1 MSFSVKIRLPS
12 GKERRVSELSNQ
24 QYLTI
29 VKFAVNK
36 DYEGLNLFFESII
49 LDADLNIFDRFYLL
63 IYLRMLFVDDKLV
76 INKDER
82 QIDVSLV
89 ALLDSLETNY
99 KDLETSFV
107 EDGVQVVLDL
117 PAMSYFNKV
126 DDLLIGSIKN
136 ITIGNNTLNFYELTS
151 KEQTDVLDNLPSSIF
166 GRIKQFIN
174 TITTDLLDITIIAE
188 NESIGIERF
197 GVDVIGNGVIQFISD
212 IFTTDLDQFYNMIYF
227 FQNIITPGS
236 DLFFKMSPIESKIIM
251 NHHNKKV
258 KEENDRLAK
267 QQQENN

>member
-12 GKERRVSELSNQ
+12 GKERRVPELSNQ

-29 VKFAVNK
+29 VKFSVNK
-36 DYEGLNLFFESII
+36 DYEGLNSFFESNI

-76 INKDER
+76 INKGER

-107 EDGVQVVLDL
+107 EDSVQVVLDL

-136 ITIGNNTLNFYELTS
+136 ITIGDNTLNFYELTI

-174 TITTDLLDITIIAE
+174 TITTDLLDITIIL
-188 NESIGIERF
+188 R
-197 GVDVIGNGVIQFISD
+197 
-212 IFTTDLDQFYNMIYF
+212 
-227 FQNIITPGS
+227 
-236 DLFFKMSPIESKIIM
+236 M
-251 NHHNKKV
+251 N
-258 KEENDRLAK
+258 L
-267 QQQENN
+267 

>member
-1 MSFSVKIRLPS
+1 MSFNVKIRLPS
-12 GKERRVSELSNQ
+12 GKERRIPELSNQ

-63 IYLRMLFVDDKLV
+63 IYLRMLFIDDKLI
-76 INKDER
+76 INRGER

-89 ALLDSLETNY
+89 TLLDALETNY

-126 DDLLIGSIKN
+126 DDLFTGSIKN
-136 ITIGNNTLNFYELTS
+136 LTIGDRTLNFYELTS
-151 KEQTDVLDNLPSSIF
+151 KEQTDILDNLPSSIF
-166 GRIKQFIN
+166 NKIKAYIESISN
-174 TITTDLLDITIIAE
+174 DLLDVTVIAE
-188 NESIGIERF
+188 NKSIGIERF
-197 GVDVIGNGVIQFISD
+197 GVDVIGNGAIQFIGD

-236 DLFFKMSPIESKIIM
+236 DLFFKLSPIESKIIM
-251 NHHNKKV
+251 NHHNKKI
-258 KEENDRLAK
+258 KEENNRLAK
-267 QQQENN
+267 QQRENN

>member
-12 GKERRVSELSNQ
+12 GKERRIPEISNE

-29 VKFAVNK
+29 VKFAENK
-36 DYEGLNLFFESII
+36 DYEGLNSFFESTV
-49 LDADLNIFDRFYLL
+49 LDADLNIFDRFYIL
-63 IYLRMLFVDDKLV
+63 IYIRMLFVDEKLI
-76 INKDER
+76 INSKER
-82 QIDVSLV
+82 QIDISLV
-89 ALLDSLETNY
+89 ALLDSLEANY
-99 KDLETSFV
+99 KDLETSFI
-107 EDGVQVVLDL
+107 EDGVHVVLDL

-136 ITIGNNTLNFYELTS
+136 ITIGNNTLNFYELTNE
-151 KEQTDVLDNLPSSIF
+151 EQTEVLDNLPSSIF

-174 TITTDLLDITIIAE
+174 TITTDLLNITIIAE
-188 NESIGIERF
+188 NESIGVERF
-197 GVDVIGNGVIQFISD
+197 DIDVIGNGIIQFISD